1 MKRGDKVKILCKTK
15 GVSLDFCGIPAESS
29 GTIVHMYYESL
40 DIMPYIH
47 NNKFQN
53 YTFHISDVE
62 LIKEELMYEVV
73 RDKKLSFIDLQ
84 TNSQMTINEVR
95 KFIEDYM
102 LRYAHTKTS
111 NILSNDLIIYAQDKP
126 CFIAFLLNGK
136 YIKRKKEE
144 IFYKIGG
151 KFKNKF
157 HTVMLCQLKTK
168 EQTISGHVAAVVV
181 ESERY
186 YLTDVG
192 VMYTGNS
199 IEVSNTRKITEMELE
214 NILGINYTNFKKVE

>member
-84 TNSQMTINEVR
+84 TNSQMTINEVH

-144 IFYKIGG
+144 VFYKVGD

-157 HTVMLCQLKTK
+157 HTVMLYQS
-168 EQTISGHVAAVVV
+168 ISGYVAAVVV
-181 ESERY
+181 ESERF

-199 IEVSNTRKITEMELE
+199 IEVNNIRKITEMELE
-214 NILGINYTNFKKVE
+214 NILGINYTDFKKAE